1 MAKKEQKIP
10 AVGTVI
16 NKPELQPLIESY
28 GRELVT
34 YAVRKVIDTYRASF
48 QKEDTLG
55 IPEIVS
61 EVTAIIVN
69 IAEPSFKPVIN
80 ATGIVLHTNLGRA
93 PLGTSVLEDLTP
105 IVSGYSNVEFNLKG
119 GCRGHRNEHIA
130 ELLRYITGAED
141 AIVVN
146 NNAAAIIL
154 ALHTFARNKEVII
167 SRGELIEIGGS
178 FRIPEIMRASGAKMV
193 EVGTT
198 NKTRLTDYEK
208 ALTKKTACIFKAHQS
223 NFTMSGFI
231 EEVPLKELTAFST
244 EQGLP
249 FVYDLGSGL
258 LRKPANLPLQNEPDV
273 RSVVASGIDLVT
285 FSCDKLLGGPQGGII
300 AGKRELVEKCAK
312 NPLMRAFRVGK
323 LTISAL
329 ISACRS
335 YLSDETLIRN
345 NPAFS
350 MLKQDR
356 KQLSAR
362 ADKLCAA
369 LSQYAIPAETIPG
382 IARVGGGTL
391 PDLRLDSVA
400 VTLVSP
406 SREKRKR
413 QAFAEEIFCKLLQ
426 REMPVVAVL
435 REGNLVFE
443 IYTVS
448 DDNIP
453 GIALAVKE
461 ALGK

>member
-1 MAKKEQKIP
+1 MTKTEQKIP

-16 NKPELQPLIESY
+16 NKPALQPLIEAY
-28 GRELVT
+28 GRESVT
-34 YAVRKVIDTYRASF
+34 YAVRKVIDTYRASS

-69 IAEPSFKPVIN
+69 IAEPSLKPVIN

-93 PLGTSVLEDLTP
+93 PLGNTVLEDIAP

-154 ALHTFARNKEVII
+154 TLHTFAKFKEVII

-178 FRIPEIMRASGAKMV
+178 FRIPDIMRASGVKMV

-198 NKTRLTDYEK
+198 NKTRLTDYEN
-208 ALTKKTACIFKAHQS
+208 ALTKKTACIFRAHRS
-223 NFTMSGFI
+223 NFTMSGFT
-231 EEVPLKELTAFST
+231 EEVPLKELTKFS
-244 EQGLP
+244 QGHGLT
-249 FVYDLGSGL
+249 FIFDLGSGL
-258 LRKPANLPLQNEPDV
+258 LRKPANLPLEQEPDV

-312 NPLMRAFRVGK
+312 NPLMRALRVGK

-335 YLSDETLIRN
+335 YLSDETLVKN
-345 NPAFS
+345 NPTFT
-350 MLKQDR
+350 MLEQDTNV
-356 KQLSAR
+356 LSRR
-362 ADKLCAA
+362 AEKLRNA
-369 LSQYAIPAETIPG
+369 LSQYDIVSETVPG
-382 IARVGGGTL
+382 TARVGGGTL
-391 PDLRLDSVA
+391 PDLKLDSLA
-400 VTLVSP
+400 VKLVSP
-406 SREKRKR
+406 SQEKKKK
-413 QAFAEEIFCKLLQ
+413 QTFAEEIFYKLVQ
-426 REMPVVAVL
+426 GERPIVAVL

-448 DDNIP
+448 DGAIP
-453 GIALAVKE
+453 EIALAVKE
-461 ALGK
+461 ALVP